1 MSWIQL
7 ALLLLKLADKAMD
20 WGRERGQIRA
30 GEDAAMGRVALDVLK
45 KTEWGKEIA
54 GKIDAMDKAGLDD
67 LTDALGADDKR

>member
-7 ALLLLKLADKAMD
+7 ALAALKLAGIFAD
-20 WGRERGQIRA
+20 WGRERGQLRA

-54 GKIDAMDKAGLDD
+54 GKIDAMDKAGLDA
-67 LTDALGADDKR
+67 LTDALGDSK